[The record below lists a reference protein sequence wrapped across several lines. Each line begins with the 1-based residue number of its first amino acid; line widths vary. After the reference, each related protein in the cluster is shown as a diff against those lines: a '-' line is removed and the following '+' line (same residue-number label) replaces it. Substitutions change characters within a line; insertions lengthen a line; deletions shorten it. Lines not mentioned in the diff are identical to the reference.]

1 MEYLSTENILEQY
14 SALLMMTLPSPRVD
28 YYTSANFAK
37 TKKGVLDYSNQ
48 IVEALGL
55 YPITAQNTLL

>member
-1 MEYLSTENILEQY
+1 
-14 SALLMMTLPSPRVD
+14 MMTLPSPRVD

-55 YPITAQNTLL
+55 YPIAAQNTLL

>member
-1 MEYLSTENILEQY
+1 
-14 SALLMMTLPSPRVD
+14 MMTLPSPRVD

>member
-55 YPITAQNTLL
+55 YPIAAQNTLL